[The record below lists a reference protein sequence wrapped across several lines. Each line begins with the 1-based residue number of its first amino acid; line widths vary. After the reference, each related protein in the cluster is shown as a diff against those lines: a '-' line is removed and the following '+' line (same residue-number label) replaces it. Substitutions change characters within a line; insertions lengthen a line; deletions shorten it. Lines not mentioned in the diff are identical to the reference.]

1 MTSTSGITLISA
13 SVVDMRR
20 PRARWPPPDDDAG
33 RTFGTGSLVYVKL
46 RSAMFRN
53 SREKSSISDASALVV
68 LVKWL

>member
-13 SVVDMRR
+13 SVVDTRR
-20 PRARWPPPDDDAG
+20 PRARWPPPDEDAG
-33 RTFGTGSLVYVKL
+33 RTFGTDPFYVKL